1 MVASAAKPMT
11 KFVRDRLDRIFRAAL
26 AASDPA
32 RLVGESLRTGPEG
45 LVLAC
50 GGTAA
55 SAPWTLTRNIRL
67 VGGGKAGRTM
77 GEGALSAIGDR
88 VASGVVA
95 VPAGSGGTS
104 GAVRF
109 IEAGHPVPDR
119 GSLSAGR
126 EILSLLAGAGK
137 DDLVIA
143 LLSGG
148 GSAMVSAPVEGVTP
162 DEKAAL
168 SELLMRAG
176 ADIVSLN
183 TVRKHLSVVKGGRA
197 ALAAYPARV
206 WALLLSDVPGD
217 DPSVIASGPFS
228 PDPTTCADALGVLSS
243 LGILHEAPRSVLRH
257 LQAGKAGGVS
267 ETPKPGNPVF
277 EPVTCAVVGS
287 NRMTLYGAASAAK
300 AEGLAPVRL
309 LPGFLSG
316 EARECAKSFVSEMRR
331 EASALSPGWTGVLVA
346 GGETTVTVKGTGK
359 GGRNQEFALAASIE
373 LSGAAGMAVLC
384 AGTDGVDGPTDA
396 AGAVADGSTCD
407 RALER
412 GLSPRSSLENNDAY
426 SFFRAIGD
434 LVVTGPTG
442 TNVAD
447 VAIGLVSKP

>member
-1 MVASAAKPMT
+1 MT
-11 KFVRDRLDRIFRAAL
+11 KTVRDRLFGIFRAAID
-26 AASDPA
+26 ASDPA
-32 RLVGESLRTGPEG
+32 RLVGGSLRIGPEG
-45 LVLAC
+45 VALAC
-50 GGTAA
+50 GGKIA
-55 SAPWTLTRNIRL
+55 SAPWTLTRRIRL

-77 GEGALSAIGDR
+77 AEGALSAIGDR
-88 VASGVVA
+88 VASGVIA

-104 GAVRF
+104 GPVRY

-119 GSLSAGR
+119 GSHSAAR
-126 EILSLLAGAGK
+126 EILSLLAGAEK

-143 LLSGG
+143 LISGG
-148 GSAMVSAPVEGVTP
+148 GSAMISAPVEGVSP

-168 SELLMRAG
+168 SGLLMRAG

-183 TVRKHLSVVKGGRA
+183 TVRKHLSLVKGGRS

-228 PDPTTCADALGVLSS
+228 PDSTTCADAMGVLSR
-243 LGILHEAPRSVLRH
+243 LGVQDEAPRSAIRH
-257 LQAGKAGGVS
+257 LQAGKAGRAK

-277 EPVTCAVVGS
+277 KTVTCAVVGS
-287 NRMTLYGAASAAK
+287 NRTALYGAASAAK

-316 EARECAKSFVSEMRR
+316 EAGECARSFVSEMRR
-331 EASALSPGWTGVLVA
+331 EASALLPGRTGVLVA
-346 GGETTVTVKGTGK
+346 GGETAVAVKGAGK
-359 GGRNQEFALAASIE
+359 GGRNQEFALAAAIE
-373 LSGAAGMAVLC
+373 LSGAEGLAVLC

-407 RALER
+407 RALEI
-412 GLSPRSSLENNDAY
+412 GLSPRSSLENNDSY
-426 SFFRAIGD
+426 SFFRALGD

-447 VAIGLVSKP
+447 IAIGIVSKA